1 MLVFR
6 PINIRIRSL
15 QLKSRVSINL
25 EVSLIE
31 IILSVL
37 IFAICGV
44 IMLNCFAA
52 ARFTQVKAN
61 DVTKAGIKVQTA
73 IELVKSSKNQNEMK
87 VLLSSIFS
95 ENYYDNISGNIIYV
109 NYYDKNWNKISKGEN
124 EYSVK
129 ALISDHSVIS
139 GEMYDIYVI
148 VDKMKPYPFIG
159 KKDETESIYSV
170 KTKKFFSSLNSGA
183 VK

>member
-1 MLVFR
+1 M
-6 PINIRIRSL
+6 
-15 QLKSRVSINL
+15 KSRVSINL

-61 DVTKAGIKVQTA
+61 DITKAGIKVQTA
-73 IELVKSSKNQNEMK
+73 IELVKSSKNQNEME

-109 NYYDKNWNKISKGEN
+109 NYYDRNWNKSSKGEN
-124 EYSVK
+124 EYLVK
-129 ALISDHSVIS
+129 ALISEHSVTS
-139 GEMYDIYVI
+139 GEMYDIYVT

-170 KTKKFFSSLNSGA
+170 KTKKFFSSLNSEA